1 MSPKNPAQDKL
12 LALLDKL
19 PYGGT
24 AQELTTGLACSG
36 TKLKRLLVPLIVAG
50 EVFSKPIRHPATG
63 KPTNVFMRKR
73 ND

>member
-1 MSPKNPAQDKL
+1 MSLKNPTQDEL

-19 PYGGT
+19 PCGGT
-24 AQELTTGLACSG
+24 AQELATGLACSG
-36 TKLKRLLVPLIVAG
+36 TKLKQLLVPLIVAG